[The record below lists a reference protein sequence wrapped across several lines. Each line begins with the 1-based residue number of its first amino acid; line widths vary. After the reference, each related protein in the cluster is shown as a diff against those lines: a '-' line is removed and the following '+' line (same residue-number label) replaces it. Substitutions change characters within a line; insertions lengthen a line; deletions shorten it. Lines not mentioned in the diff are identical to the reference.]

1 MKSRWLKKCKRW
13 KHKQEVGSNL
23 IIYVLSFSS
32 RIKRQSVNPVG
43 LPSMQKEKE
52 KRNSILWERERERG
66 ERNQKAATL
75 FMTKTRT
82 EKEEEY

>member
-1 MKSRWLKKCKRW
+1 M
-13 KHKQEVGSNL
+13 
-23 IIYVLSFSS
+23 SFSS

-52 KRNSILWERERERG
+52 KEKRNSIFWRREREREEPKG
-66 ERNQKAATL
+66 CNTFYDQD
-75 FMTKTRT
+75 RT